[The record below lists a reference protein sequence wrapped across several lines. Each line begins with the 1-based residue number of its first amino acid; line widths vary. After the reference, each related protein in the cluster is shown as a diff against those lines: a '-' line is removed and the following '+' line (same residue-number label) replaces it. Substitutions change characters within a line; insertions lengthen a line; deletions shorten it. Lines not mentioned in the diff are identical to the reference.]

1 MKRFFVIFS
10 TIVQQGLCDRG
21 NLMYCPAMNGDKYLV
36 IGHRN
41 PDTDSVCAAYAYAQ
55 LKNELAG
62 KEVAIPLRCGPLTQ
76 QAEYVFNRAGVEP
89 PVFVKD
95 VYPLVADVMTSHC
108 ETASLDSP
116 LADVIH
122 ILDERHVHNM
132 PVVSEGWRYEGIIS
146 EHELVKLLAGSGQGR
161 TRMFFSVENVVKV
174 MGGRLLYRGQKNSQE
189 VSVMIGAM
197 PLEGFSRRVAKLD
210 PASTL
215 LIVGNRPDL
224 IAHAIERRVEVLI
237 VTGMGEND
245 SPALSAGSLPGWIIC
260 SPHDTLETYRR
271 LMLSTPVRKV
281 MSSLAKTLSPE
292 AHLGEAK
299 AIFRSS
305 SQRGIPVLEGD
316 RLIGILTRSD
326 LLKTIRK
333 RLILVDHNEL
343 DQAVEGAEEAELC
356 EIIDHHRFGGIVTTH
371 PIHVYAR
378 PVGSSCTLIQQLFE
392 RAGKSPAPETAF
404 LMMCSIVCD
413 TVALKSPTATAEDEV
428 ALEALSRLAGFDWR
442 SVAKDIFSKTCAL
455 NSRSAAELVSVD
467 LKLYNEFGVS
477 FGIGQI
483 ETTDL
488 SEVNESLASLREELQ
503 RVRIEKGLMWLM
515 LMVSDIIHSES
526 VLVSSGFGRAEEALI
541 YHRTPEGMFR
551 LPGVLS
557 RKKQLLPEV
566 LRVLS
571 ETTSSARR
579 QP

>member
-1 MKRFFVIFS
+1 
-10 TIVQQGLCDRG
+10 
-21 NLMYCPAMNGDKYLV
+21 MNNDTYLV

-62 KEVAIPLRCGPLTQ
+62 KEVAISLRCGPLTQ
-76 QAEYVFNRAGVEP
+76 QTEYVFKRAGVEP
-89 PVFVKD
+89 PAFVKD
-95 VYPLVADVMTSHC
+95 IYPQVADVMTAHC
-108 ETASLDSP
+108 EVASPDTP
-116 LADVIH
+116 LADVMH
-122 ILDERHVHNM
+122 ILGERHVHNM
-132 PVVSEGWRYEGIIS
+132 PVVSEGGRYEGIIS
-146 EHELVKLLAGSGQGR
+146 EHELMKLLAGSGQGR
-161 TRMFFSVENVVKV
+161 TRMFFLVENVVRV
-174 MGGRLLYRGQKNSQE
+174 MGGRPLHRGQKNGLE

-197 PLEGFSRRVAKLD
+197 PLEGFTRRIAALD

-224 IAHAIERRVEVLI
+224 IAHAIERKVEVLVI
-237 VTGMGEND
+237 TGMGETE
-245 SPALSAGSLPGWIIC
+245 SPVLPAGGHPAWIIC
-260 SPHDTLETYRR
+260 SPHDTLESYRR
-271 LMLSTPVRKV
+271 LMLSTPVQEV
-281 MSSLAKTLSPE
+281 MSSLAKTISRE

-305 SQRGIPVLEGD
+305 SQRGIPVLEGE

-326 LLKTIRK
+326 LLRTIRK

-356 EIIDHHRFGGIVTTH
+356 EIIDHHRFGGMTTTQ
-371 PIHVYAR
+371 PIHIYAR
-378 PVGSSCTLIQQLFE
+378 PVGSSCTLIRQLFE
-392 RAGKSPAPETAF
+392 RAGKTPAPETAF
-404 LMMCSIVCD
+404 LMMCSIICD
-413 TVALKSPTATAEDEV
+413 TVALKSPTATAEDED
-428 ALEALSRLAGFDWR
+428 ALEALARLAELDWR
-442 SVAKDIFSKTCAL
+442 LVAQDIFSKTCAL
-455 NSRSAAELVSVD
+455 NSRPTVELVSGD
-467 LKLYNEFGVS
+467 LKLYTEFGVS
-477 FGIGQI
+477 FGISQI

-488 SEVNESLASLREELQ
+488 SEVNEILAPLREELQ

-526 VLVSSGFGRAEEALI
+526 VLVSSGFGRAEESLI
-541 YHRTPEGMFR
+541 YHRTPEGLFS

-571 ETTSSARR
+571 ERSHDAARD
-579 QP
+579 

>member
-1 MKRFFVIFS
+1 
-10 TIVQQGLCDRG
+10 
-21 NLMYCPAMNGDKYLV
+21 MNGDKYLV

-62 KEVAIPLRCGPLTQ
+62 KEVAIPLRCGPLTRQ
-76 QAEYVFNRAGVEP
+76 TEYVFQRAGVEP
-89 PVFVKD
+89 PCFVKD
-95 VYPLVADVMTSHC
+95 VCPVVADVMTPHC

-116 LADVIH
+116 LADVVH
-122 ILDERHVHNM
+122 ILDERHVHNT
-132 PVVSEGWRYEGIIS
+132 PVVSAGGRYEGIIS
-146 EHELVKLLAGSGQGR
+146 EHELMKLLAGSGQGR
-161 TRMFFSVENVVKV
+161 TRMFFSAGNVVKV
-174 MGGRLLYRGQKNSQE
+174 MEGRALYRGKKDRGE

-197 PLEGFSRRVAKLD
+197 PLEGFTRRVAALD

-224 IAHAIERRVEVLI
+224 IAHAIERKVEILI
-237 VTGMGEND
+237 ITGMGESD
-245 SPALSAGSLPGWIIC
+245 RPVLPAGACPAWIIC
-260 SPHDTLETYRR
+260 SPHDTLESYRR
-271 LMLSTPVRKV
+271 LLLSTPVQEV
-281 MSSLAKTLSPE
+281 MSSSAQTLPPD

-305 SQRGIPVLEGD
+305 SQRGIPVLEGEH
-316 RLIGILTRSD
+316 LVGILTRSD
-326 LLKTIRK
+326 LLKTVRK

-356 EIIDHHRFGGIVTTH
+356 EVIDHHRFGGIATTH
-371 PIHVYAR
+371 PIHIYAR

-392 RAGKSPAPETAF
+392 RNGKKPAPATAF
-404 LMMCSIVCD
+404 LMMCSIICD

-428 ALEALSRLAGFDWR
+428 ALESLARLAGLDWR
-442 SVAKDIFSKTCAL
+442 TVTEDIFSKTCAL
-455 NSRSAAELVSVD
+455 TSRPPAELVSGD
-467 LKLYNEFGVS
+467 LKLYNEFGVG

-488 SEVNESLASLREELQ
+488 SEVSEILGPLREELQ
-503 RVRIEKGLMWLM
+503 RVRTEKGLMWLM
-515 LMVSDIIHSES
+515 LLVSDIIHSES
-526 VLVSSGFGRAEEALI
+526 VLVSSGFTRAEGALI
-541 YHRTPEGMFR
+541 YHRTPDGLFQ

-571 ETTSSARR
+571 ETAPAPRR
-579 QP
+579 QA